1 MVVGTQRYRKVN
13 SFLRDAFGEKVYR
26 IGLRG
31 GFGCPNR
38 DGSKGKG
45 GCIFCNPASSEP
57 LGYSPGMPLSD
68 QLAWGVR
75 YIRQRHEVDKFIA
88 FFSDYS
94 ATYAGV
100 DRLEALYSEAI
111 SYPGIVGL
119 AIGTRPDCLTTE
131 VLDLLQDVASR
142 TFLWVELGLQSASDR
157 SLRLLN
163 RGHTVDDSRRAIAA
177 LRGRRIAVSGHII
190 LGLPG
195 EVEADMLETAR
206 FLGETGVHGVKIH
219 NLHVVE
225 GTPLARMYR
234 SGECRV
240 MEMPEYAELAVRF
253 LEHLPPWIIIQRISG
268 EAPRRMT
275 VAPAWSVNK
284 LAVMNAVQTELERR
298 DTWQGRLLGHSM
310 DELQAP
316 LSLPGLSAYSGG
328 SENS

>member
-1 MVVGTQRYRKVN
+1 MVVGGQRYRKVN
-13 SFLRDAFGEKVYR
+13 SFLKDAFGEKVYR

-31 GFGCPNR
+31 GFSCPNR
-38 DGSKGKG
+38 DSSKGEG

-100 DRLEALYSEAI
+100 DKLEALYSEAI
-111 SYPGIVGL
+111 AYPGVVGL
-119 AIGTRPDCLTTE
+119 AVGTRPDCLSQE
-131 VLDLLQDVASR
+131 VLDLLQEVAGK
-142 TFLWVELGLQSASDR
+142 TFLWVELGVQSASDR

-163 RGHTVDDSRRAIAA
+163 RGHTIGDARHAIAA
-177 LRGRRIAVSGHII
+177 LRERRIAVSVHVI

-195 EVEADMLETAR
+195 EVEADMLATAR
-206 FLGETGVHGVKIH
+206 FLGEAGVNGVKIH

-234 SGECRV
+234 RGECLV
-240 MEMPEYAELAVRF
+240 MGLSEYAELAVRF
-253 LEHLPPWIIIQRISG
+253 LEHLPPRIIIQRISG
-268 EAPRRMT
+268 EAPRRLT

-284 LAVMNAVQTELERR
+284 LAVMNAVQAELEKR
-298 DTWQGRLLGHSM
+298 DTWQGKELGHSM
-310 DELQAP
+310 DELQKGI
-316 LSLPGLSAYSGG
+316 SLPGLPVRSGDFID
-328 SENS
+328 